1 MTRWLKRIRSALVLG
16 LIWGITWGV
25 VGGTIMET
33 VVDPH
38 GKIADIWPM
47 IFAIPGFFGGIVF
60 SVVLAI
66 AENRRRF
73 DELAIPRFGIW
84 GAVAG
89 ALLGGGAIA
98 MGLGAPIIVP
108 FTLCGAISASGS
120 LALARRADDRQLI
133 GAGEPDKE
141 GPV

>member
-1 MTRWLKRIRSALVLG
+1 MTRWLKRLRSAVVLA

-47 IFAIPGFFGGIVF
+47 IFAIPGFFGGLVF
-60 SVVLAI
+60 SGVLAV

-89 ALLGGGAIA
+89 ALLGAGGIA
-98 MGLGAPIIVP
+98 MGLGVPIIVP

-120 LALARRADDRQLI
+120 LALARRADDAPLLR
-133 GAGEPDKE
+133 APDKDKE
-141 GPV
+141 TAG